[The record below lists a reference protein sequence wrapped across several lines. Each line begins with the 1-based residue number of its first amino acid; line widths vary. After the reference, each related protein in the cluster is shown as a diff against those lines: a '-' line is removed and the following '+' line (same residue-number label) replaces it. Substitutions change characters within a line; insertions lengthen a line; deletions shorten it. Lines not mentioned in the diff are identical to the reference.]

1 MSDPAISAQADA
13 AEVSVG
19 NGATTFEAFFRDQT
33 QSLYA
38 HLCLITGNRAEA
50 EELAQEAFL
59 KVWERWDRVAGMEEP
74 IGYLYRTAM
83 NLFRKRHRRAMLALR
98 KTVSDE
104 RRIDE
109 FATVDDR
116 SLVARALGS
125 LAPRQRAALVLTE
138 LIGFSSEEAASML
151 GVSAGTVRS
160 LASQGRA
167 AMKRSLEAAD
177 V

>member
-1 MSDPAISAQADA
+1 MEA
-13 AEVSVG
+13 VVG
-19 NGATTFEAFFRDQT
+19 NDAGTFEDFFRDQT

-50 EELAQEAFL
+50 EELAQDAFL
-59 KVWERWDRVAGMEEP
+59 KMWERWDRVAAMEEP

-83 NLFRKRHRRAMLALR
+83 NLFRKRYRRAVLALR
-98 KTVSDE
+98 KTVSEDL
-104 RRIDE
+104 RRDE
-109 FATVDDR
+109 FATVEDQ
-116 SLVARALGS
+116 SIVARAMVE

-138 LIGFSSEEAASML
+138 LIGFSSEEASHML
-151 GVSAGTVRS
+151 GVRPGTVRA

-167 AMKRSLEAAD
+167 AMRQHLEADD